1 MPVDGANLDRE
12 IIPQLNRLGAAVWY
26 SDFGYREAVK
36 SGFRGSRQIVPHGM
50 EGGRWQPVDKGLAR
64 DLLGLPVTE
73 DAFIVGN
80 VNRNQPRKRLDV
92 TIELFAHWVR
102 SRKARNAWLLL
113 HCARQDSGWD
123 LAALARHHGVADR
136 FLFTGGSTMHDAV
149 SPSKL
154 QMIYSALDVQV
165 TTTLGEGWGL
175 TTMEGMACGVPQIV
189 PDWAALG
196 EWAAPAIKVPCSTQL
211 AHPGINTIGALPDK
225 ELFIKALD
233 RFYRDD
239 ALRASVGRDSSAFVR
254 QPQFAWREVA
264 RKMDEVLERALQRPG
279 KAVLQQASRLTPH
292 ASR

>member
-1 MPVDGANLDRE
+1 
-12 IIPQLNRLGAAVWY
+12 
-26 SDFGYREAVK
+26 
-36 SGFRGSRQIVPHGM
+36 VPHGI
-50 EGGRWQPVDKGLAR
+50 EIDRWQPVEKALAR
-64 DLLGLPVTE
+64 DLSGLPVPQ

-92 TIELFAHWVR
+92 TIEFFAQWMR

-113 HCARQDSGWD
+113 HCAKQDSGWD
-123 LAALARHHGVADR
+123 LTALARHHGVADR
-136 FLFTGGSTMHDAV
+136 LLLTGGATMHDAV

-225 ELFIKALD
+225 ESFIKALD
-233 RFYRDD
+233 RLYRDD
-239 ALRASVGRDSSAFVR
+239 ALRARIGREGSAFVR

-264 RKMDEVLERALQRPG
+264 RKMDEVLEGALQGPG
-279 KAVLQQASRLTPH
+279 KAALHYAPRVTPCVP
-292 ASR
+292 